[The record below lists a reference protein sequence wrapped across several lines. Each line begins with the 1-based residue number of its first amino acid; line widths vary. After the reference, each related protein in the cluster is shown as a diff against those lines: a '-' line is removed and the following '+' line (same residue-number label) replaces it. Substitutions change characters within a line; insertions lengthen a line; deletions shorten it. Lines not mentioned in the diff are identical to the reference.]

1 MSWWDDIQGFFSP
14 EAGQQR
20 RQWLNRQEDTVGDV
34 MRGYLGPAAQ
44 PIGNMAQIAGMLSPG
59 ADMME
64 AADASRGMWNADN
77 PLDAAVAG
85 ATMLGATG
93 MMFLPGNFNALQEGV
108 VSVADDLVRAYD
120 PSRVNAITAY
130 HGSPHTFDR
139 FDISKIGTGE
149 GAQAY
154 GHGLYFAENEGVARA
169 YRDTLAGNNIPAR
182 NYFSGNEMADPGEAF
197 QRALEAAQSAGLRGD
212 AARAVARDVVNSLED
227 MGGAPARDFLSI
239 YDVDQRFRPAYEAA
253 AAAAGDIRYQLNPGS
268 LYQVQINADP
278 SQLLDWDAPLSAQ
291 PLTARQ
297 GLTNYLDQ
305 GYGQGFFDDYVRQ
318 NPDAGLRDIRDNF
331 DDLSP
336 ADMSRE
342 LLSRGIPGIRYLDA
356 GSRTAGDGS
365 RNFVIFDDSIVDI
378 LKRYGIGAAAVGGG
392 WALAPEEAQAA
403 QSAGLFDPAAN
414 DRQILMD
421 WLDSQGL

>member
-44 PIGNMAQIAGMLSPG
+44 PIGNMAQIAGLLSPG

-93 MMFLPGNFNALQEGV
+93 MMFLPGNFSALQEGV
-108 VSVADDLVRAYD
+108 GSVADDLVRAYD

-154 GHGLYFAENEGVARA
+154 GHGLYFAENE
-169 YRDTLAGNNIPAR
+169 
-182 NYFSGNEMADPGEAF
+182 
-197 QRALEAAQSAGLRGD
+197 
-212 AARAVARDVVNSLED
+212 AVARGYREALSGAQPFDLQSISPDAYRRLEFD
-227 MGGAPARDFLSI
+227 IDNFAGRSTPDIINQEAANFVTRGTPAPWMNEETIEALRNANLPAR
-239 YDVDQRFRPAYEAA
+239 
-253 AAAAGDIRYQLNPGS
+253 NPGS

-291 PLTARQ
+291 PGPVREGVINALTQ
-297 GLTNYLDQ
+297 HGLPVDESGVPRWLNSADPDGQSIRASLASFSPTGNESRLLLENGIPGIKYLDQ
-305 GYGQGFFDDYVRQ
+305 G
-318 NPDAGLRDIRDNF
+318 
-331 DDLSP
+331 
-336 ADMSRE
+336 SR
-342 LLSRGIPGIRYLDA
+342 A
-356 GSRTAGDGS
+356 AGDGS

-392 WALAPEEAQAA
+392 WALAPDEAQAA